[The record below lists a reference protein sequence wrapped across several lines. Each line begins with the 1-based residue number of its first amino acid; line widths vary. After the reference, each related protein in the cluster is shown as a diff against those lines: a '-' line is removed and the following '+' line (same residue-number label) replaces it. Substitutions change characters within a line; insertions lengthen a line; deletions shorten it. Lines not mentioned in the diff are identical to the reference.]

1 MAGGMGH
8 GSGSQSTSADQ
19 ASLQGAPSGK
29 GTSEAAPTGT
39 RDMPPSVM
47 SRYSG
52 APQSDNWRDTLAR
65 GINQQQMR
73 AAATPMPT
81 GDYNQMVSQAL
92 LGKKWEDL
100 VPQPAKKE
108 EPAAAPAPAPDK
120 IAEMQAQI
128 DALSQR
134 PAVASVY
141 DPYPG
146 ATMTTGFARGGMT
159 HGYAAGGSPSED
171 EILKLAFNIIRRK
184 FQ

>member
-8 GSGSQSTSADQ
+8 GSGSQSMSADQ

-52 APQSDNWRDTLAR
+52 APQRGGWQDTLAR
-65 GINQQQMR
+65 GMNQQQMR

-120 IAEMQAQI
+120 VAALEAQLAALQQAQQ
-128 DALSQR
+128 AATA
-134 PAVASVY
+134 PAY
-141 DPYPG
+141 DPGFNAAGRAHGG
-146 ATMTTGFARGGMT
+146 AI